1 MANIA
6 NTFNVKGTNV
16 SIQDD
21 TARNTAASALSSA
34 EYDRQ
39 MINEVYAGQNLE
51 TLFADEI
58 KSYADVWRW
67 LQARIKAANYSGI
80 RIGDYINCTTSEGTN
95 IPSQTKKLYIGAIDR
110 TLNVGDTADG
120 HSIDLVPDSPWL
132 VQGAK
137 AVNTSYIHWKD
148 TDNNN
153 GTSDEHCPYY
163 GSKLRGW
170 EISDLKPALP
180 AGLQAILKNHR
191 ILVEERYS
199 SSGTITSS
207 ASWAWRDSAGIYS
220 PSEVEVYGFPVWGT
234 VGYSVGAD
242 CPIQLI
248 ACDTHHRL
256 FNSRVT
262 RWLRSVPAGSSS
274 AACYCNFIGNANHYS
289 CTHGWVRPFS
299 CFHVG

>member
-1 MANIA
+1 MANTA
-6 NTFNVKGTNV
+6 NTFNVKGTSV

-21 TARNTAASALSSA
+21 TARTTASNALSSA

-39 MINEVYAGQNLE
+39 MINEVYAGQDLE
-51 TLFADEI
+51 TLFASEI
-58 KSYADVWRW
+58 KGYTDVWRW

-80 RIGDYINCTTSEGTN
+80 RIGDYINCTVSEGTN

-110 TLNVGDTADG
+110 TYQAGDIADG

-132 VQGAK
+132 VQGTK
-137 AVNTSYIHWKD
+137 AVNTSYIHWRD

-153 GTSDEHCPYY
+153 GTSSESCPYFV
-163 GSKLRGW
+163 SKLREW
-170 EISDLKPALP
+170 EIDDLKPALP

-191 ILVEERYS
+191 VLCEARYS
-199 SSGTITSS
+199 ASGTLTSGN
-207 ASWAWRDSAGIYS
+207 SWAWKDMNGIFS
-220 PSEVEVYGFPVWGT
+220 PSEVEMYGFPVWVTNGYG
-234 VGYSVGAD
+234 VGMDS
-242 CPIQLI
+242 PIQLL

-256 FNSRVT
+256 FNSRVR

-274 AACYCNFIGNANHYS
+274 GACYCDINGIASRYS
-289 CTHGWVRPFS
+289 CTGEWVRPFS